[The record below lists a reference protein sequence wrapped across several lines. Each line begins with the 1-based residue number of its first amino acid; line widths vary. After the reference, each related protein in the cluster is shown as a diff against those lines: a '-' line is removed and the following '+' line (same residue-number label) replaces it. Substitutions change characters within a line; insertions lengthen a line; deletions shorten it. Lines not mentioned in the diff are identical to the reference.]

1 MDNDDYEITVNIGN
15 NKTKNKLMTFPKFDV
30 KESLKVDSH
39 HNNTLG
45 IFHII
50 GKRGSGKTVLIK
62 NLIINLMTLNKIK
75 NIIFNNNR
83 TQYTDIIENVENI
96 ERALIF
102 AIPS

>member
-50 GKRGSGKTVLIK
+50 GKIKCLIK
-62 NLIINLMTLNKIK
+62 LIGNKMFIT
-75 NIIFNNNR
+75 I
-83 TQYTDIIENVENI
+83 
-96 ERALIF
+96 
-102 AIPS
+102 